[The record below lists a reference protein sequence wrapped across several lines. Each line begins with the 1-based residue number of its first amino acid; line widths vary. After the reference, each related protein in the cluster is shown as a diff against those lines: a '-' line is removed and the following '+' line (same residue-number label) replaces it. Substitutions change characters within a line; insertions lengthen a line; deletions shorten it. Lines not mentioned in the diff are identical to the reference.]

1 MVANLVF
8 GLELEVAGPMSVE
21 VKFFASLRDE
31 LGSSGCQLAVPSN
44 VAALLASLEAKFG
57 TAAQALSAKGVRV
70 ALNQSLVD
78 PDALLATKLK
88 NGDEI
93 AFLPPVTGG

>member
-1 MVANLVF
+1 
-8 GLELEVAGPMSVE
+8 MSVE

-31 LGSSGCQLAVPSN
+31 LGTGGCQLAVPSN
-44 VAALLASLEAKFG
+44 IGTLLASLEAQFG
-57 TAAQALSAKGVRV
+57 AAAQALSAKGVRV

-78 PDALLATKLK
+78 PEALMATKLRP
-88 NGDEI
+88 GDEV